1 MDELTLNFKNQ
12 SVKFSTGNRV
22 WEFKGIQT
30 GAADVV
36 QAEIMDRT
44 LFQTA
49 KGWAL
54 YICSKE
60 DSGTTSLQGEMHPD
74 LQALCKEY
82 AEVFREV
89 KGLPP
94 KRSHEHQIPLI
105 HGTEPVP
112 WE

>member
-1 MDELTLNFKNQ
+1 MIYTYTHTHICMYMTSEIEQMSPKFIRYPQSDFTFCLLTLGRH
-12 SVKFSTGNRV
+12 ST
-22 WEFKGIQT
+22 F
-30 GAADVV
+30 
-36 QAEIMDRT
+36 RT
-44 LFQTA
+44 L
-49 KGWAL
+49 
-54 YICSKE
+54 
-60 DSGTTSLQGEMHPD
+60 GEMHPD

-82 AEVFREV
+82 AEVFGEV